1 MIALIVIATI
11 VSYSAVGA
19 WVWGYWCAH
28 LANQYNIEHDNP
40 HNASWAREPK
50 WYYDTPMPV
59 GAAVFWPVY
68 MLFHLL
74 LGKFFVWLA
83 TLGEK
88 RAVKGQ
94 KAKRL
99 RIELEKKIRIE
110 QERIEREVEKE
121 IESIEESMQQAAV
134 PVRKRA
140 VR

>member
-1 MIALIVIATI
+1 MTALIVIAII
-11 VSYSAVGA
+11 VGYSAVGA

-28 LANQYNIEHDNP
+28 LANQYNIEHDNAP
-40 HNASWAREPK
+40 NSSWAREPS
-50 WYYDTPMPV
+50 WYYDTPSPAV
-59 GAAVFWPVY
+59 AAVCWPVY

-83 TLGEK
+83 KLGEK

-94 KAKRL
+94 KSKRL

-121 IESIEESMQQAAV
+121 IEAIEESMQQAAA
-134 PVRKRA
+134 PARKRA